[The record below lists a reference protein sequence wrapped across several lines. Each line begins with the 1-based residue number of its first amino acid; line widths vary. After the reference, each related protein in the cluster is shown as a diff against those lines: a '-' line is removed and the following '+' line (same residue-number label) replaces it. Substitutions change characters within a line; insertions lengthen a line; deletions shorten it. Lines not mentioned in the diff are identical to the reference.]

1 VRFRSGS
8 RDDPAT
14 RSRPPMDAPKGKNP
28 PFAIFAGPRAGCS
41 RDSATVQAEKERSRA
56 KPDRS
61 SLRVSPIPRRPEGLA
76 ARSGASLGLMLTLR
90 YGRSAAVSYGV
101 RTRFDGHADTPG
113 TIGRRLASDR
123 RSPRSEHAP
132 AHKQSRLFRDCVS
145 NRSLPKV
152 EPNAVVSILNSELCG
167 IERTLDLQR
176 WYGEYSRRCI
186 DVPLGSES

>member
-113 TIGRRLASDR
+113 TIDVLRGLSMPPHTNRAVSFAIACPTARYRKSSQTL
-123 RSPRSEHAP
+123 
-132 AHKQSRLFRDCVS
+132 LFRS
-145 NRSLPKV
+145 
-152 EPNAVVSILNSELCG
+152 
-167 IERTLDLQR
+167 
-176 WYGEYSRRCI
+176 
-186 DVPLGSES
+186 

>member
-1 VRFRSGS
+1 MRFRSGS

-76 ARSGASLGLMLTLR
+76 ARSSASLGVMFKRSNASHPPRKRIYATKGGYSWMLSSLIVEV
-90 YGRSAAVSYGV
+90 GPVSPGAVM
-101 RTRFDGHADTPG
+101 R
-113 TIGRRLASDR
+113 
-123 RSPRSEHAP
+123 PR
-132 AHKQSRLFRDCVS
+132 
-145 NRSLPKV
+145 
-152 EPNAVVSILNSELCG
+152 AVA
-167 IERTLDLQR
+167 
-176 WYGEYSRRCI
+176 
-186 DVPLGSES
+186 